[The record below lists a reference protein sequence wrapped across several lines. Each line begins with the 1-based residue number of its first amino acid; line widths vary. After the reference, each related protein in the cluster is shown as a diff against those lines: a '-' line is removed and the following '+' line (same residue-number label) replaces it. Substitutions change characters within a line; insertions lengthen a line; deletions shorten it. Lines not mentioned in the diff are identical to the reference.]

1 MLVKVVVIC
10 NLIIVGFNIY
20 LICQICRL
28 RKCFANTADFCT
40 DLEEN
45 FAIILKESP
54 RLIIDTAWEIYQ
66 LRNKYK
72 LLQKRNQQIRQ
83 IWLLWTISSQIWA
96 RKFS

>member
-20 LICQICRL
+20 LIVQICRL
-28 RKCFANTADFCT
+28 KKCFANTADFLT
-40 DLEEN
+40 DLDEN

-54 RLIIDTAWEIYQ
+54 SLIIDTAWEIYQ

-72 LLQKRNQQIRQ
+72 LLQKRNQQIRKILFLIQISYQ
-83 IWLLWTISSQIWA
+83 IWQ
-96 RKFS
+96 RKFT